1 MTNNPPHKQV
11 DAIIQKES
19 FIPSQL
25 WKMLAT
31 RCLSISFHSSVS
43 ASPRSRFSNSSKF
56 IFLIVE
62 CQLSRIHTGMLN
74 DGCQHEMPGFYH
86 LLPHLCSGV
95 VRIRNRLPNSQTHIH
110 SFNIFI
116 FTVSYVPDTLVLI
129 HSIKHLAKQSVH
141 AYMYT
146 YWYMYW
152 YMYLYLYTY
161 LCIHMFIYIFIYT
174 QHTHMDKTELF

>member
-1 MTNNPPHKQV
+1 
-11 DAIIQKES
+11 
-19 FIPSQL
+19 
-25 WKMLAT
+25 MLAT
-31 RCLSISFHSSVS
+31 RCLSISFHSSDS

-95 VRIRNRLPNSQTHIH
+95 VRIRNRPPNSQIHKH

-116 FTVSYVPDTLVLI
+116 FTVSYVSDTLVLI
-129 HSIKHLAKQSVH
+129 HSIIHFAKQSVH
-141 AYMYT
+141 VCMYT
-146 YWYMYW
+146 HWYMYW
-152 YMYLYLYTY
+152 YMYLYLYIY
-161 LCIHMFIYIFIYT
+161 LYIHTFIYIYIHATYT
-174 QHTHMDKTELF
+174 HG